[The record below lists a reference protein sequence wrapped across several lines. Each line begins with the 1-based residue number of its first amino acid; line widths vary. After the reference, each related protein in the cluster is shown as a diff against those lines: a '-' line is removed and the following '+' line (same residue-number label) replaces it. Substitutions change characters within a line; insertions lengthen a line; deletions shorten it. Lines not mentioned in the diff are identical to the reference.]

1 MPPLRRVRGRDTLY
15 DMDPNQ
21 PSQPFDPDATTLG
34 PPVPAPSARAMLQ
47 PQQPPPGWPN
57 PMSVPTAGPAEAKK
71 SQRLELSLILFL
83 AGLIGLLAFAAL
95 YILQRL

>member
-1 MPPLRRVRGRDTLY
+1 
-15 DMDPNQ
+15 
-21 PSQPFDPDATTLG
+21 
-34 PPVPAPSARAMLQ
+34 
-47 PQQPPPGWPN
+47 
-57 PMSVPTAGPAEAKK
+57 MSVPTAGPAEAKK